1 MSTMENNKGVKVL
14 GCLLVLAIT
23 TVTIQNE
30 FFPVI
35 SAMIWSVALFYG
47 LLTLLK

>member
-1 MSTMENNKGVKVL
+1 MTKNRGPKVL
-14 GCLLVLAIT
+14 ACLAVLAIT

-30 FFPVI
+30 FFPI
-35 SAMIWSVALFYG
+35 TSAMIWCIALFYG

>member
-1 MSTMENNKGVKVL
+1 MRNNKGPKIL
-14 GCLLVLAIT
+14 ACLAVLAIT

-35 SAMIWSVALFYG
+35 SAMIWCMALFYG

>member
-1 MSTMENNKGVKVL
+1 MKKDKGPKIL
-14 GCLLVLAIT
+14 ACLLTIAIT

-35 SAMIWSVALFYG
+35 SAMIWCIAAFYTLF
-47 LLTLLK
+47 TLFKF

>member
-1 MSTMENNKGVKVL
+1 MTKNRGPKVL

-35 SAMIWSVALFYG
+35 SAMLWCMSLFYAM
-47 LLTLLK
+47 LTLLK